1 MMSHSGIARGVV
13 HSPIVTRLLN
23 LDQWAGRWV
32 AVTAAGAVV
41 AHAET
46 MEALYAALEHDG
58 VVDVEIMKALE
69 PRQSVAYG
77 LG

>member
-1 MMSHSGIARGVV
+1 
-13 HSPIVTRLLN
+13 LN

-41 AHAET
+41 ADAET

-58 VVDVEIMKALE
+58 VVDVEIVKALE
-69 PRQSVAYG
+69 PRQPVAYG